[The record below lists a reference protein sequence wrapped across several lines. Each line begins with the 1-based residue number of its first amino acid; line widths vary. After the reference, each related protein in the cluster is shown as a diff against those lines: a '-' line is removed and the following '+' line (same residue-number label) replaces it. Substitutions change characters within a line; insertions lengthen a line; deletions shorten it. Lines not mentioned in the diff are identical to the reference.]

1 MEDLD
6 NYLQQELEKF
16 GWVIPESEPEIT
28 VDIRAAGDW
37 TFRVYKKQ
45 T

>member
-6 NYLQQELEKF
+6 NYLPQELEKF

-28 VDIRAAGDW
+28 VDIRKAGHW